1 LKSHKSALTS
11 TITNSIINKARTI
24 VQTKTVFRVSILSL
38 LLGTLVA
45 CGGGGGGS
53 TASTG
58 GTAGATNNSFALP
71 SSINTTGQ

>member
-1 LKSHKSALTS
+1 M
-11 TITNSIINKARTI
+11 
-24 VQTKTVFRVSILSL
+24 QTKTIFRVSILSL
-38 LLGTLVA
+38 LLGALVA

-53 TASTG
+53 ASTG

>member
-1 LKSHKSALTS
+1 M
-11 TITNSIINKARTI
+11 
-24 VQTKTVFRVSILSL
+24 KTTTFFRVTALSL

-53 TASTG
+53 SASTG
-58 GTAGATNNSFALP
+58 GTAGASATNNSFALP